1 MSFTEPQFSSLSL
14 SPALLRAV
22 NELGF
27 ERLTPIQAHSLPLL
41 LAGNDVIGQ
50 SVTGSGKTAAFA
62 LALLQRLSPSL
73 YERELGGMVVC
84 PPRELSAQVAREF
97 RKLGKYLPGLSVLV
111 LAGGQPV
118 RPQADALDR
127 GVHVVVGTPGR
138 IVDLLER
145 RSLRVHRVSMVV
157 LDEADRMLEMGFLDD
172 VSRILN
178 ALPKQRQT
186 VLFSATFPDSIEA
199 LTQKYQ
205 RDSVRVNAEHAEEAR
220 SSIEERVLHVGARS
234 ENKLEALAR
243 TLEHYAP
250 DSALVFANR
259 KVTVAEIEQALAAQ
273 GGSVASL
280 HGDLEQ
286 FDRDRV
292 MAKFRNGSIRVLVA
306 TDVAARGIDLDS
318 LDLVVNF
325 DLPKQPEIYLHR
337 IGRTGRA
344 GRAGLAVSLCT
355 AGERHILDA
364 IESDRGQVL
373 LASDL
378 DAMPRAARQVAVG
391 EAKMQTLRVFGGRK
405 QKLRPGDILGALT
418 GEAGGLLGAD
428 VGKIEIHDR
437 FAYVAVSKA
446 VSERALASLRDGQI
460 KGRRFRVELVE

>member
-1 MSFTEPQFSSLSL
+1 MTSTEPQFSSLPL
-14 SPALLRAV
+14 SPALQRAV

-27 ERLTPIQAHSLPLL
+27 ERLTPIQAQSLPLL
-41 LAGNDVIGQ
+41 LAGKDVIGQ

-62 LALLQRLSPSL
+62 LALLQRVSL
-73 YERELGGMVVC
+73 AERELGGVVVC
-84 PPRELSAQVAREF
+84 PTRELSAQVAREF
-97 RKLGKYLPGLSVLV
+97 RKLGKHLPGLSVLV

-118 RPQADALDR
+118 RPQADALER

-145 RSLRVHRVSMVV
+145 RSLRVHRVSTVV

-172 VSRILN
+172 VARILN

-186 VLFSATFPDSIEA
+186 VFFSATFPDSIEA

-205 RDSVRVNAEHAEEAR
+205 QGAVRVNAGHAEEAR
-220 SSIEERVLHVGARS
+220 LPIEEQVLHVGERE

-243 TLEHYAP
+243 TLDHYAP

-259 KVTVAEIEQALAAQ
+259 KVTVVELEQALAAQ
-273 GGSVASL
+273 GRSVASL

-286 FDRDRV
+286 FERDRV
-292 MAKFRNGSIRVLVA
+292 MAKFRNGSTRVLVA

-355 AGERHILDA
+355 AGERHVLDA
-364 IESDRGQVL
+364 IENDRGHAL
-373 LASDL
+373 LVSELA
-378 DAMPRAARQVAVG
+378 AMPRAARRVAVSD
-391 EAKMQTLRVFGGRK
+391 AKMQTLRIFGGRK
-405 QKLRPGDILGALT
+405 EKLRPGDILGALT

-446 VSERALASLRDGQI
+446 VSERALASLRAGQI

>member
-1 MSFTEPQFSSLSL
+1 MTSTEPQFSSLPL
-14 SPALLRAV
+14 APALLSAV

-27 ERLTPIQAHSLPLL
+27 ERLTPIQAQSLPLL
-41 LAGNDVIGQ
+41 LAGKDVIGQ

-62 LALLQRLSPSL
+62 LALLQRVSL
-73 YERELGGMVVC
+73 DERELGAVVVC
-84 PPRELSAQVAREF
+84 PTRELSAQVAREF
-97 RKLGKYLPGLSVLV
+97 RKLGKHLPGLSVLV
-111 LAGGQPV
+111 LAGGQPL
-118 RPQADALDR
+118 RPQADALER

-145 RSLRVHRVSMVV
+145 RSMRVHRVSAVV

-172 VSRILN
+172 VARILN

-186 VLFSATFPDSIEA
+186 VLFSATFPDTIEA
-199 LTQKYQ
+199 LARKYQ
-205 RDSVRVNAEHAEEAR
+205 RDAVRVNAEHAEKAR
-220 SSIEERVLHVGARS
+220 LPIEEQVLHVGERE

-243 TLEHYAP
+243 TVDHYAP

-259 KVTVAEIEQALAAQ
+259 KVTVAEVEQALAAQ
-273 GGSVASL
+273 GWSVASL

-286 FDRDRV
+286 YERDRV
-292 MAKFRNGSIRVLVA
+292 MAKFRNGSTRVLVA

-325 DLPKQPEIYLHR
+325 DLPNQPEIYLHR

-355 AGERHILDA
+355 AGERHVLAA
-364 IESDRGQVL
+364 IENDRGHAL
-373 LASDL
+373 LVSELA
-378 DAMPRAARQVAVG
+378 AMPRADRRVAVSD
-391 EAKMQTLRVFGGRK
+391 AKMQTLRVFGGRK
-405 QKLRPGDILGALT
+405 EKLRPGDILGALT
-418 GEAGGLLGAD
+418 GEAGGLRGAD

-446 VSERALASLRDGQI
+446 VSERALASLRAGQI

>member
-1 MSFTEPQFSSLSL
+1 MTSTEPQFSSLPL
-14 SPALLRAV
+14 SPALLSAV

-27 ERLTPIQAHSLPLL
+27 ERLTPIQARSLPLL
-41 LAGNDVIGQ
+41 LAGKDVIGQ

-62 LALLQRLSPSL
+62 LALLQRVSL
-73 YERELGGMVVC
+73 DERELGGVVVC
-84 PPRELSAQVAREF
+84 PTRELSAQVAREF
-97 RKLGKYLPGLSVLV
+97 RKLGKHLPGLSVLV

-118 RPQADALDR
+118 RPQADALER

-145 RSLRVHRVSMVV
+145 RSMRVHRVSTVV

-172 VSRILN
+172 VARILN

-205 RDSVRVNAEHAEEAR
+205 RDAVRVNAGHAEKAR
-220 SSIEERVLHVGARS
+220 LPIEEQVLHVGERE

-243 TLEHYAP
+243 TLDHYAP

-259 KVTVAEIEQALAAQ
+259 KVTVAELEQALAAQ
-273 GGSVASL
+273 GWSVASL

-286 FDRDRV
+286 FERDRV
-292 MAKFRNGSIRVLVA
+292 MAKFRNGSTRVLVA

-325 DLPKQPEIYLHR
+325 DLPSQPEIYLHR

-344 GRAGLAVSLCT
+344 GRAGLAVSLCAT
-355 AGERHILDA
+355 GERHVLDA
-364 IESDRGQVL
+364 IENDRGHAL
-373 LASDL
+373 LVSEL
-378 DAMPRAARQVAVG
+378 PAMPRAARRVAARD
-391 EAKMQTLRVFGGRK
+391 AKMQTLRVLGGRK
-405 QKLRPGDILGALT
+405 EKLRPGDILGALT

-446 VSERALASLRDGQI
+446 VSERALASLRAGQI

>member
-1 MSFTEPQFSSLSL
+1 MTSSEPQFSSLPL

-27 ERLTPIQAHSLPLL
+27 ERLTPIQAQSLPLL
-41 LAGNDVIGQ
+41 LAGKDVIGQ

-62 LALLQRLSPSL
+62 LALLQRLSL
-73 YERELGGMVVC
+73 GERELGGMIVC
-84 PPRELSAQVAREF
+84 PTRELSAQVAREF
-97 RKLGKYLPGLSVLV
+97 RKLGKHLPGLSVLV

-145 RSLRVHRVSMVV
+145 RRLRVHRVSMVV

-172 VSRILN
+172 VARILN
-178 ALPKQRQT
+178 ALPKERQT

-205 RDSVRVNAEHAEEAR
+205 RDSVRVNAAPAAAAR
-220 SSIEERVLHVGARS
+220 LSIEERVLHVRAAADD
-234 ENKLEALAR
+234 KLEALAR

-259 KVTVAEIEQALAAQ
+259 KVSVAEVEQALAAQ
-273 GGSVASL
+273 GWSVASL

-292 MAKFRNGSIRVLVA
+292 MAKFRNGSTRVLVA

-325 DLPKQPEIYLHR
+325 DLPKQPETYLHR

-344 GRAGLAVSLCT
+344 GRRGLAVSLCA
-355 AGERHILDA
+355 AGERHILDS
-364 IESDRGQVL
+364 IENARGQAL
-373 LASDL
+373 LVSDVA
-378 DAMPRAARQVAVG
+378 AMPRAAGPVAVSD
-391 EAKMQTLRVFGGRK
+391 AKMQTLRIFGGRK
-405 QKLRPGDILGALT
+405 DKLRPGDILGALT

-446 VSERALASLRDGQI
+446 VSERALLSLRDGQI
-460 KGRRFRVELVE
+460 KGRRFRVDLVE